1 MMSHYNHRIG
11 SSQPPHLLR
20 VSWPHLM
27 TRNSHVWA
35 YWSRAAFQSS
45 EPGSDIVTR
54 LSALMFP
61 SHVISVNTSD
71 NTCQHVRIESSLA
84 ELHWTWSSRQ
94 GFQVLMLTSS
104 HFVHAFSNLHAH
116 FRPCQHHGAY
126 LSIKTSPWMCLDA
139 CLLSSVCFLRVC
151 WDFMT
156 NLFGNSRNQFVSLCL
171 CFAKLESCCK
181 N

>member
-1 MMSHYNHRIG
+1 MPAQDDVSLQSSHRIFSASPPTPRQLAPSHDQKLTCMG
-11 SSQPPHLLR
+11 VLIESSQAEQWTCLGYRDKALR
-20 VSWPHLM
+20 
-27 TRNSHVWA
+27 
-35 YWSRAAFQSS
+35 F
-45 EPGSDIVTR
+45 D
-54 LSALMFP
+54 
-61 SHVISVNTSD
+61 VISVNTSD
-71 NTCQHVRIESSLA
+71 NTCQHVRIESSQA
-84 ELHWTWSSRQ
+84 EHWTQSSRQ
-94 GFQVLMLTSS
+94 GSQVLMLTLS

-156 NLFGNSRNQFVSLCL
+156 NLFGDSRNQFVSLCL